1 VADNDEQ
8 ADSAAL
14 TAARESLWAFS
25 SVYLSRFLGLSMNQ
39 QKAIEKMQ
47 SELCEDAQEI
57 IALLLGDRIDELL
70 EDAVET
76 DGRGHFLSTYDGEE
90 AYGEDLNPALAE
102 KLIYRIN

>member
-1 VADNDEQ
+1 MSIELLFVEPLDYTVYGLRVVKVDGEEYAVADNDEQ

-47 SELCEDAQEI
+47 SELCEDAQENC
-57 IALLLGDRIDELL
+57 E
-70 EDAVET
+70 
-76 DGRGHFLSTYDGEE
+76 
-90 AYGEDLNPALAE
+90 
-102 KLIYRIN
+102 